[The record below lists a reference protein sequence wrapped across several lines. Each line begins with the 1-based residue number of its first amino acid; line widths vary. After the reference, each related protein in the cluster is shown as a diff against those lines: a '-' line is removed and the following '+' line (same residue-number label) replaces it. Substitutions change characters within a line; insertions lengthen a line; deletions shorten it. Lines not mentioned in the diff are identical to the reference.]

1 MNYNY
6 DEYYYAC
13 WSWPIISIGMGGLM
27 ETVVCYVLVQNIFLS
42 TLAYKDV
49 LLWLIF
55 AVGIIYGLSQQLR
68 MIYKGGI
75 YLLHEKEIDAVRIRG
90 HISEI
95 KSLYEAEGY
104 YLPRF
109 LFSWGSG
116 SGVQFTIDDIKC
128 IAFTKGNLEVGD
140 YVSVK
145 YLPES
150 RCILYIGKRDEEPSI
165 DGDRSSV

>member
-6 DEYYYAC
+6 DEYYDAC
-13 WSWPIISIGMGGLM
+13 WSWPIISIGLGGLA
-27 ETVVCYVLVQNIFLS
+27 EIVSCYVLVQDIFQG
-42 TLAYKDV
+42 TLFQHNSFGH
-49 LLWLIF
+49 LIV

-109 LFSWGSG
+109 LFSWE

-150 RCILYIGKRDEEPSI
+150 RYILYIGKRDEEPEST
-165 DGDRSSV
+165 VNAT